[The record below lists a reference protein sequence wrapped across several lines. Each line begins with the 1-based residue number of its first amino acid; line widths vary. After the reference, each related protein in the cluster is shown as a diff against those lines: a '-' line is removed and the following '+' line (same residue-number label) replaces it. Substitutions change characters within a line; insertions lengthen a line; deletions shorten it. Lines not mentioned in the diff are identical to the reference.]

1 MTKSEILVQNVWEEI
16 TEILGF
22 VENIILLEE
31 V

>member
-22 VENIILLEE
+22 VENIILLEQ